1 MLFWYLGPSII
12 GVHEVFRSR
21 GLDYRFIG
29 FGSLLP
35 LLIDLPVGHFG
46 AGHSLVVVVGALAMV
61 MIGTIGRTRL
71 LRRRLVCLPIG
82 WMGGLLLS
90 GAFLHDRSFLWP
102 LLGGNVGEVG
112 LLPPPTLLVLAE
124 ASGLALIAWS
134 IGRFGLDRAAA
145 RTEFVTSGRLTERS

>member
-21 GLDYRFIG
+21 GLDYRLIG

-46 AGHSLVVVVGALAMV
+46 AGHSLVVAVGALAIVMV
-61 MIGTIGRTRL
+61 GTIGRTRL
-71 LRRRLVCLPIG
+71 LRRQLVCVPIG

-102 LLGGNVGEVG
+102 LLGLHVGDVG
-112 LLPPPTLLVLAE
+112 LFPPPTLLVLAE

-134 IGRFGLDRAAA
+134 IGRFGLDRPAP
-145 RTEFVTSGRLTERS
+145 RTEFVTRGRLTEQS